1 LYEVARRLGHASTA
15 TTERVYAHLMFEG
28 MAKGADVMGKMLE
41 G

>member
-15 TTERVYAHLMFEG
+15 TTERVYAHLMHEG
-28 MAKGADVMGKMLE
+28 MARGADVMGRMLE